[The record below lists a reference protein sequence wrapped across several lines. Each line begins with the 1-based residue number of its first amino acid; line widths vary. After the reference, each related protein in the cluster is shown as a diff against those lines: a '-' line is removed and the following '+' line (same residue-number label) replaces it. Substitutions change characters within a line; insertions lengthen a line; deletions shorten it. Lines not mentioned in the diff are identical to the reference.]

1 MNIGKRIEQYRK
13 GLKLSQEEL
22 ADKISVS
29 RQTITKWETQD
40 VLPNT
45 EYLIELSNVF
55 GVTIDKLVK
64 DNDCQDSVIENNIS
78 TNRFINF
85 LVKAKQSTYSAKKGK
100 VAPTGLDS
108 HDYKYEEDEYK
119 YHDTFVGADMFAG
132 EETVYQ
138 DDRAIYSMN
147 YYGRVLDELFSGD
160 FLKEAL
166 MHVSADMPYRGPMLY
181 KNGSY
186 TYTVQVTGDYTFFN
200 GREDIYYN
208 DIKVYECVFHGGILK

>member
-22 ADKISVS
+22 AEMISVS

-40 VLPNT
+40 VLPNA
-45 EYLIELSNVF
+45 EYLIGLSNIF

-64 DNDCQDSVIENNIS
+64 DNDCQNDIKENNGS
-78 TNRFINF
+78 TDNFINF
-85 LVKAKQSTYSAKKGK
+85 LVKAKQLTYSAKKGK
-100 VAPTGLDS
+100 VEPTRLDS
-108 HDYKYEEDEYK
+108 HDYKYEEDNYK
-119 YHDTFVGADMFAG
+119 YHDTFVGSEMFAG

-138 DDRAIYSMN
+138 NDKAIYSMN

-166 MHVSADMPYRGPMLY
+166 MHVSVDMPYRGPMLY
-181 KNGSY
+181 KNGRY
-186 TYTVQVTGDYTFFN
+186 TYTMQVTGDYTFFN
-200 GREDIYYN
+200 GIEDIYYN
-208 DIKVYECVFHGGILK
+208 DTKVYECVFHGGILK

>member
-22 ADKISVS
+22 SERIMVS

-64 DNDCQDSVIENNIS
+64 DNDCQNSIIENHIS
-78 TNRFINF
+78 TNHFINF

-100 VAPTGLDS
+100 VKSTRLGS

-119 YHDTFVGADMFAG
+119 YYDTFVGADMFSG
-132 EETVYQ
+132 EEIVYQ
-138 DDRAIYSMN
+138 NETAVYSMN
-147 YYGRVLDELFSGD
+147 YYGRVLNELFSGD

-166 MHVSADMPYRGPMLY
+166 MHVSAELPYRGPMLY

-186 TYTVQVTGDYTFFN
+186 TYTMQVTGDYTFFN

-208 DIKVYECVFHGGILK
+208 EIKVYECVFHGGVLK